1 MRIDSLIY
9 ALIDG
14 TAPIWSLLA
23 FVALLFMS
31 TVNIRGKIRRRF
43 LTKSASMVMLN
54 RRTVAHKAYRAQRAA
69 DFLDLALHRC
79 YYLVGVV
86 SLGMLWG
93 LPFLPMSETA
103 RALLWASF
111 SGLAFVSP
119 GIMYLNYRNRDDD
132 GEIQTRKRL
141 EEAEVLSTT
150 PRIVAMVDEI
160 TGLYTPQF
168 WLGALKLRAGGKLR
182 RPMPVTCLVLE
193 LPDLSRIRV
202 HYGDSVANEIVA
214 QFASY
219 LRNNV
224 RREDLLCRVRY
235 DRFAVALSHCPRDAA
250 SRIGRGIVHNS
261 SRLTIVGDDAPLTVI
276 LRIQWASAT
285 SPGYGID
292 ADQLLD
298 AAIASLNRGF
308 ERTSRDLSSWPEQQS
323 QIAA

>member
-1 MRIDSLIY
+1 MRIDALIY

-31 TVNIRGKIRRRF
+31 TVNVRGKIRRRF
-43 LTKSASMVMLN
+43 LAKSASTIMLD
-54 RRTVAHKAYRAQRAA
+54 RRRVAHKAYRAQRAA
-69 DFLDLALHRC
+69 DFLDIALHRC

-86 SLGMLWG
+86 SIGVLWV
-93 LPFLPMSETA
+93 LPFTPMSQTA

-111 SGLAFVSP
+111 FGLAFVSA

-141 EEAEVLSTT
+141 AEAQVLSTT

-160 TGLYTPQF
+160 TGLYTVQF
-168 WLGALKLRAGGKLR
+168 WLGAQKFRTGGKLR

-202 HYGDSVANEIVA
+202 HYGDSVANEIVV
-214 QFASY
+214 QFASH

-224 RREDLLCRVRY
+224 RSEHLLCRVRY
-235 DRFAVALSHCPRDAA
+235 DCFAVALLHCPPDAA
-250 SRIGRGIVHNS
+250 SRIGRQIVHNWS
-261 SRLTIVGDDAPLTVI
+261 GLTVFGDDAPLKVI

-292 ADQLLD
+292 PDQLLN

-323 QIAA
+323 QFSA